1 MEKYIDYIENTL
13 ADEADSTTLYRY
25 KRQLL
30 DQMTARANEITR
42 AGLKDEQVM
51 LDLIRDEFPDLQA
64 GYREFEEQ
72 ERRKKRTRT
81 RRKAAL
87 IGTPCYLLLLTALYL
102 AVSFLTGR
110 WAQTWLMMV
119 GGVFLMLI
127 FYSVFA
133 IKKLCGMRRLFHPIA
148 RVLIAVDIMLAATFV
163 FLFCLMLF
171 DLPHVWVVLI
181 AGVIAL
187 LAGDAVFA
195 AVTRQKLA
203 VINYLLYIPAV
214 SALLYVILGACG
226 VIPWSPGWMLVLL
239 GVLADILVIAGVMVN
254 NSRYKYKPEVDDVWN
269 EN

>member
-1 MEKYIDYIENTL
+1 MEKYIDYIEDAL
-13 ADEADSTTLYRY
+13 AAEADCDTLYRY
-25 KRQLL
+25 KRAVLE
-30 DQMTARANEITR
+30 QMNDRAGAITR
-42 AGLKDEQVM
+42 AGLTDGQVM
-51 LDLIRDEFPDLQA
+51 LDLIRDEFPDLQV

-72 ERRKKRTRT
+72 ERRKKRTHAH
-81 RRKAAL
+81 RKAAL

-171 DLPHVWVVLI
+171 DLPHIWVVLI

-195 AVTRQKLA
+195 VVTRQKLA